1 MKPPFVAAIAV
12 PLAVLPAVP
21 LVADVQ
27 AGVPP
32 PPSVPRASSC
42 PGAVV
47 APRRMRQCQRQRGM
61 TLAELM
67 VALAVG
73 LVVALAAGR
82 LLVLAN
88 GAYAAQVEAAAIED
102 GGRFALDLI
111 GRAVRQAGALDID
124 AFAGPDADTAPA
136 RLAGLD
142 ARSRARTTAGR
153 DGPLPAA
160 VNGSDVLAVRFP
172 GAGNG
177 GGDGSAA
184 DCAGFPIAAGE
195 DGWSIFYV
203 ARNGE
208 GEAEL
213 RCKYR
218 GAASWSADAV
228 VGGVDGFQLLYG
240 VDTDDPADGVANRYV
255 SADGVDALDDP
266 FAGMTP
272 AEFNRRT
279 HWKRVVAVR
288 VGLLLHGSRPT
299 RTAPGRTRYDLLGA
313 AYAEAAGEADAGSTL
328 DEAGMMSE
336 LRRRERRLFTFT
348 VALPAPPS

>member
-1 MKPPFVAAIAV
+1 MAIVAS
-12 PLAVLPAVP
+12 PSLTEHLAATRPA
-21 LVADVQ
+21 
-27 AGVPP
+27 AG
-32 PPSVPRASSC
+32 RAL
-42 PGAVV
+42 
-47 APRRMRQCQRQRGM
+47 RRRTRARGM

-73 LVVALAAGR
+73 LVVALTAGR

-88 GAYAAQVEAAAIED
+88 GAYAAQVEAAGIED
-102 GGRFALDLI
+102 GGRFAGDLI
-111 GRAVRQAGALDID
+111 GRAVRQAGALDVD
-124 AFAGPDADTAPA
+124 AFAGPDADAAPA

-142 ARSRARTTAGR
+142 ARTLARTTAGI
-153 DGPLPAA
+153 DGPRPAA

-172 GAGNG
+172 GAGGDG
-177 GGDGSAA
+177 GGDGSAV
-184 DCAGFPIAAGE
+184 DCAGFPVGTDVE
-195 DGWSIFYV
+195 GWSIFYV

-228 VGGVDGFQLLYG
+228 VAGVDGFQVLYG
-240 VDTDDPADGVANRYV
+240 VDTDDPPDGAANRYV
-255 SADGVDALDDP
+255 NAGGIDALDAP

-272 AEFNRRT
+272 AVFNRRT

-299 RTAPGRTRYDLLGA
+299 RNAPGSTRYDLLGA
-313 AYAEAAGEADAGSTL
+313 GYADAAGKADAGSTL
-328 DEAGMMSE
+328 DEAGMTPD
-336 LRRRERRLFTFT
+336 LRRRDRRLFTFTFT

>member
-1 MKPPFVAAIAV
+1 MRPASDMAFVARQSSIEHLAV
-12 PLAVLPAVP
+12 PRPA
-21 LVADVQ
+21 
-27 AGVPP
+27 AG
-32 PPSVPRASSC
+32 RA
-42 PGAVV
+42 PQ
-47 APRRMRQCQRQRGM
+47 RRARERGM

-73 LVVALAAGR
+73 LVVALTAGR

-88 GAYAAQVEAAAIED
+88 GAYATQVEAAGIED
-102 GGRFALDLI
+102 GGRFAVDLI

-124 AFAGPDADTAPA
+124 AFAGPDADAAPA

-142 ARSRARTTAGR
+142 GRALARTTAGI

-172 GAGNG
+172 GAGSG
-177 GGDGSAA
+177 GGDGSAT
-184 DCAGFPIAAGE
+184 DCAGFPIGMGAE
-195 DGWSIFYV
+195 GWSIFYV

-228 VGGVDGFQLLYG
+228 VAGVDGFQVLYG
-240 VDTDDPADGVANRYV
+240 VDTDDPPDGTVDRYVNADGI
-255 SADGVDALDDP
+255 DALDAP
-266 FAGMTP
+266 FAGMPP
-272 AEFNRRT
+272 AAFNRRT

-299 RTAPGRTRYDLLGA
+299 RTAPGSTRYDLLGTGYADA
-313 AYAEAAGEADAGSTL
+313 AAKTDAGSTL
-328 DEAGMMSE
+328 DEAGMTPD